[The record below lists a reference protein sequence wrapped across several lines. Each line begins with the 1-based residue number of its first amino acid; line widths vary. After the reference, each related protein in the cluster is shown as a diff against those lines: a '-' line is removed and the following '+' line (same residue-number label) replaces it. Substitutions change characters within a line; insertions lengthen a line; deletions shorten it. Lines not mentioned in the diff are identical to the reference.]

1 MFFIGAA
8 RAGTLPAMRKAARRV
23 PAATRARMVSHT
35 LSFSL
40 SSMQDLVVVNR
51 LVKRYGPRFA
61 VPDVSFAVDGRAR
74 PD

>member
-1 MFFIGAA
+1 M
-8 RAGTLPAMRKAARRV
+8 
-23 PAATRARMVSHT
+23 
-35 LSFSL
+35 
-40 SSMQDLVVVNR
+40 MQDLVVVDR

>member
-1 MFFIGAA
+1 
-8 RAGTLPAMRKAARRV
+8 
-23 PAATRARMVSHT
+23 MVSHT

-40 SSMQDLVVVNR
+40 SSMQHLVVVNR

-61 VPDVSFAVDGRAR
+61 MPDVSFAVDGRAR

>member
-1 MFFIGAA
+1 MFFVEAA
-8 RAGTLPAMRKAARRV
+8 RAGTLAAVRKAASRV

>member
-8 RAGTLPAMRKAARRV
+8 RAGTLPAMRKAASRV
-23 PAATRARMVSHT
+23 PAATRWTDGLAHLT
-35 LSFSL
+35 FSL
-40 SSMQDLVVVNR
+40 SSMQHLVVVNR